1 MANDNQN
8 PFYRDMKSALTENR
22 FDKKT
27 KVTPQEKLAALERR
41 LDREK
46 LTASEIEDIR
56 KQIAVIQ
63 ERLAMK

>member
-22 FDKKT
+22 FDKKS
-27 KVTPQEKLAALERR
+27 KQTPQEKLAALEKR

-46 LTASEIEDIR
+46 LSPSEIEDIR
-56 KQIAVIQ
+56 KQMAVIQ